1 MLARRSY
8 LSKPKDSR
16 AIGCGCTSNHSDSV
30 PMLPTSWRRLLSLIR
45 ILLGMSCL
53 AIQLVASGFAIT
65 DTVILFAGY
74 VIYACVAL
82 FWRSLEDSGYLS
94 LALILDFVFFFLSTT
109 SSASYSYWVSSV
121 FYAYLLLVAVMLHP
135 WWKAVSLVAASLL
148 LVYAASPMHAAF
160 LRPGLIAAGILGC
173 VLAIQREYLE
183 ERLSNASRQTVLYRY
198 DAEKAR
204 ESERQRIA
212 ADFHDGPLQSFIS
225 FQMRLEIIRKLL
237 LRDQTAATE
246 ELVQLQELCKS
257 QVNELRSFVRSMRP
271 VDVEGSLTATLRRVV
286 EQFQKDS
293 GIPTT
298 FVSAEFLEPAE
309 PEVSLELLQ
318 IVREALYNVQKHSS
332 ATRVAVSI
340 AKSDNAL
347 EIGIEDNGGGFP
359 FSGKYTLDELELL
372 RLGPMSIKR
381 RVRTLGG
388 DLLLDSKPGQGAGL
402 KIRLAT

>member
-1 MLARRSY
+1 
-8 LSKPKDSR
+8 
-16 AIGCGCTSNHSDSV
+16 
-30 PMLPTSWRRLLSLIR
+30 MLPTSWRRLLSLIR

-53 AIQLVASGFAIT
+53 ATQLISSSFIWT
-65 DTVILFAGY
+65 NSVILFAVY
-74 VIYACVAL
+74 TLYACVGL
-82 FWRSLEDSGYLS
+82 FWRSLEDWGYPTA
-94 LALILDFVFFFLSTT
+94 ALIVDFCFFFLAAT
-109 SSASYSYWVSSV
+109 SSSAYGYWISSV
-121 FYAYLLLVAVMLHP
+121 FYAYVLLAAVTLHK
-135 WWKAVSLVAASLL
+135 WWKAVIVAVAAIVLFYALPSLHG
-148 LVYAASPMHAAF
+148 AEM
-160 LRPGLIAAGILGC
+160 LRPALIAAGILGA

-198 DAEKAR
+198 DAERAR
-204 ESERQRIA
+204 EAERQRIA

-237 LRDQTAATE
+237 LRDQAAGTE
-246 ELVQLQELCKS
+246 ELLQLQELCKT
-257 QVNELRSFVRSMRP
+257 QVNELRTFVRSMRP
-271 VDVEGSLTATLRRVV
+271 VDVEGSLSATLRRIV

-318 IVREALYNVQKHSS
+318 IVREALYNVQKHSA

-340 AKSDNAL
+340 AKSDSAL

-388 DLLLDSKPGQGAGL
+388 EMTLDSKPGQGAGL

>member
-1 MLARRSY
+1 
-8 LSKPKDSR
+8 
-16 AIGCGCTSNHSDSV
+16 
-30 PMLPTSWRRLLSLIR
+30 MLPNSWRRLLSLIR

-53 AIQLVASGFAIT
+53 AIQLVSSSFAIT

-74 VIYACVAL
+74 TIYALVAL
-82 FWRSLEDSGYLS
+82 FWRSLEDSGYPS

-109 SSASYSYWVSSV
+109 SSASYSYWISSV
-121 FYAYLLLVAVMLHP
+121 FYAYLLIVAVMLHP
-135 WWKAVSLVAASLL
+135 WWKAVALVAASLL

-160 LRPGLIAAGILGC
+160 LRPGLIAAGILAC
-173 VLAIQREYLE
+173 VVAIQREYLE

-237 LRDQTAATE
+237 LRDKAAAIE
-246 ELVQLQELCKS
+246 ELVQLQELCKT

-271 VDVEGSLTATLRRVV
+271 VDVEGSLNATLRRVV

-293 GIPTT
+293 GIPAT

-340 AKSDNAL
+340 AKSDKAL
-347 EIGIEDNGGGFP
+347 EIGIEDNGAGFP

-388 DLLLDSKPGQGAGL
+388 DLTLDSKPGQGAGL

>member
-1 MLARRSY
+1 
-8 LSKPKDSR
+8 
-16 AIGCGCTSNHSDSV
+16 
-30 PMLPTSWRRLLSLIR
+30 MLPNFWRRLLSLIR

-53 AIQLVASGFAIT
+53 AVTLISSSFVWT
-65 DTVILFAGY
+65 DRVILFAVY

-82 FWRSLEDSGYLS
+82 FWRNLEESGYS
-94 LALILDFVFFFLSTT
+94 TLALIIDFLFFFLSAT
-109 SSASYSYWVSSV
+109 SGTAYTYWISSV
-121 FYAYLLLVAVMLHP
+121 FYAYVLLVAVMLHK
-135 WWKAVSLVAASLL
+135 WWKALVVAVVAIALLYVVPTLHSAEMLRAA
-148 LVYAASPMHAAF
+148 
-160 LRPGLIAAGILGC
+160 LISTGILGC

-198 DAEKAR
+198 DAERAR
-204 ESERQRIA
+204 EAERQRIA

-237 LRDQTAATE
+237 ARDQASATE
-246 ELVQLQELCKS
+246 ELLQLQDLCKA

-271 VDVEGSLTATLRRVV
+271 VDVEGSLNATLRRVV

-318 IVREALYNVQKHSS
+318 IVREALYNVQKHSK

-347 EIGIEDNGGGFP
+347 EIAIEDNGGGFP

-388 DLLLDSKPGQGAGL
+388 EMTLDSKPGQGAGL

>member
-1 MLARRSY
+1 
-8 LSKPKDSR
+8 
-16 AIGCGCTSNHSDSV
+16 
-30 PMLPTSWRRLLSLIR
+30 MLPTSWRRLLSLIR
-45 ILLGMSCL
+45 IVLGMSCL
-53 AIQLVASGFAIT
+53 TIQLISSSFAIT

-74 VIYACVAL
+74 TVYGCVTL
-82 FWRSLEDSGYLS
+82 FWRSLEESGYPT
-94 LALILDFVFFFLSTT
+94 LALILDFVFFFLSAT
-109 SSASYSYWVSSV
+109 SSAPYSYWISSV
-121 FYAYLLLVAVMLHP
+121 FYAYVMIVAVMLHN
-135 WWKAVSLVAASLL
+135 WWKAVGIAIGAVALL
-148 LVYAASPMHAAF
+148 YFVPTLHSEV
-160 LRPGLIAAGILGC
+160 LRPGLISAGILGC

-204 ESERQRIA
+204 EAERQRIA

-237 LRDQTAATE
+237 LRDQAAGTE
-246 ELVQLQELCKS
+246 ELHQLQELCKT

-271 VDVEGSLTATLRRVV
+271 VDVEGSLNATLRRVV

-293 GIPTT
+293 GIPAT
-298 FVSAEFLEPAE
+298 FVSAEFLEPSE
-309 PEVSLELLQ
+309 PEISLELLQ
-318 IVREALYNVQKHSS
+318 IVREALYNVQKHSAAS
-332 ATRVAVSI
+332 RVAVSI
-340 AKSDNAL
+340 AKSNNAL
-347 EIGIEDNGGGFP
+347 EISVEDNGAGFP

-388 DLLLDSKPGQGAGL
+388 DLTLDSKPGQGAGL

>member
-1 MLARRSY
+1 
-8 LSKPKDSR
+8 
-16 AIGCGCTSNHSDSV
+16 
-30 PMLPTSWRRLLSLIR
+30 MLPNSWRRLLGVIR
-45 ILLGMSCL
+45 ILLGISCL
-53 AIQLVASGFAIT
+53 AIQLISYSFAWT
-65 DTVILFAGY
+65 DTAILFAGY
-74 VIYACVAL
+74 IVYACVAL
-82 FWRSLEDSGYLS
+82 FWRSLEDSGYPT
-94 LALILDFVFFFLSTT
+94 LALILDFVFFFLSAT
-109 SSASYSYWVSSV
+109 STAANSYWISSV
-121 FYAYLLLVAVMLHP
+121 FYAYVLIVAVMLHN
-135 WWKAVSLVAASLL
+135 WWKAVAVVAAAVILA
-148 LVYAASPMHAAF
+148 YAVPTLHAEV
-160 LRPGLIAAGILGC
+160 LRPGLISAGILGC

-237 LRDQTAATE
+237 TRDHAAATE
-246 ELVQLQELCKS
+246 ELHQLQELCKT

-271 VDVEGSLTATLRRVV
+271 VDVEGSLNATLRRVV

-293 GIPTT
+293 GIPST
-298 FVSAEFLEPAE
+298 FVSAEFLEPSE

-318 IVREALYNVQKHSS
+318 IVREALYNVQKHSA

-340 AKSDNAL
+340 AKSDSAL
-347 EIGIEDNGGGFP
+347 EISIEDNGAGFP
-359 FSGKYTLDELELL
+359 FTGKYTLDELELL

-388 DLLLDSKPGQGAGL
+388 DMTLDSRPGQGAGL

>member
-1 MLARRSY
+1 
-8 LSKPKDSR
+8 
-16 AIGCGCTSNHSDSV
+16 
-30 PMLPTSWRRLLSLIR
+30 MLPTSWRRLLSLIR

-53 AIQLVASGFAIT
+53 AIQLVASSFAIT

-74 VIYACVAL
+74 TIYACVAL
-82 FWRSLEDSGYLS
+82 FWRSLEDSGYPS
-94 LALILDFVFFFLSTT
+94 LALVLDFVFFFLSTT

-121 FYAYLLLVAVMLHP
+121 FYAYLLILAVMLHP
-135 WWKAVSLVAASLL
+135 WWKAVALVASSLL

-237 LRDQTAATE
+237 LRDQNAATE
-246 ELVQLQELCKS
+246 ELVQLQDLCKS

-271 VDVEGSLTATLRRVV
+271 VDVEGSLNATLRRVV

-293 GIPTT
+293 GIPAS

-340 AKSDNAL
+340 AKSDRAL
-347 EIGIEDNGGGFP
+347 EIGIEDNGAGFP

>member
-1 MLARRSY
+1 
-8 LSKPKDSR
+8 
-16 AIGCGCTSNHSDSV
+16 
-30 PMLPTSWRRLLSLIR
+30 MLPTSWRRLLSLIR
-45 ILLGMSCL
+45 IVLGMSCL
-53 AIQLVASGFAIT
+53 TIQLISSSFGVT
-65 DTVILFAGY
+65 DTTILFAGY
-74 VIYACVAL
+74 TVYACVTL
-82 FWRSLEDSGYLS
+82 FWRSLEDSGYPT
-94 LALILDFVFFFLSTT
+94 LALILDFVFFFLSANST
-109 SSASYSYWVSSV
+109 APYSYWVSSV
-121 FYAYLLLVAVMLHP
+121 FYAYVMIVAVMLHN
-135 WWKAVSLVAASLL
+135 WWKAVGIAIAAIALLYLVPTL
-148 LVYAASPMHAAF
+148 HAEV
-160 LRPGLIAAGILGC
+160 LRPGLISAGILGC

-204 ESERQRIA
+204 EAERQRIA

-237 LRDQTAATE
+237 MRDQAAATE
-246 ELVQLQELCKS
+246 ELHQLQELCKA

-271 VDVEGSLTATLRRVV
+271 VDVEGSLNATLRRVV

-293 GIPTT
+293 GIPAT
-298 FVSAEFLEPAE
+298 FVSAEFLEPSE

-318 IVREALYNVQKHSS
+318 IVREALYNVQKHSAAS
-332 ATRVAVSI
+332 RVAVSI

-347 EIGIEDNGGGFP
+347 EVSVEDNGAGFP

-388 DLLLDSKPGQGAGL
+388 DLTLDSKPGQGAGL

>member
-1 MLARRSY
+1 
-8 LSKPKDSR
+8 
-16 AIGCGCTSNHSDSV
+16 
-30 PMLPTSWRRLLSLIR
+30 MLPTSWRRLLSLIR

-53 AIQLVASGFAIT
+53 AIQLVASSFAIT

-74 VIYACVAL
+74 TIYACVAL
-82 FWRSLEDSGYLS
+82 FWRSLEDSGYPS
-94 LALILDFVFFFLSTT
+94 LALVLDFVFFFLSTT

-121 FYAYLLLVAVMLHP
+121 FYAYLLIVAVMLHP
-135 WWKAVSLVAASLL
+135 WWKAVALVASSLL

-237 LRDQTAATE
+237 VRDQTAATE

-271 VDVEGSLTATLRRVV
+271 VDVEGSLNATLRRVV

-293 GIPTT
+293 GIPAS

-340 AKSDNAL
+340 AKSDKAL
-347 EIGIEDNGGGFP
+347 EIGIEDNGAGFP

>member
-1 MLARRSY
+1 
-8 LSKPKDSR
+8 
-16 AIGCGCTSNHSDSV
+16 
-30 PMLPTSWRRLLSLIR
+30 MLPTSWRRLLSLIR
-45 ILLGMSCL
+45 IVLGMSCL
-53 AIQLVASGFAIT
+53 TIQLISSSFGVT
-65 DTVILFAGY
+65 DTTILFAGY
-74 VIYACVAL
+74 TVYACVTL
-82 FWRSLEDSGYLS
+82 FWRSLEDSGYPT
-94 LALILDFVFFFLSTT
+94 LALILDFVFFFLSANST
-109 SSASYSYWVSSV
+109 APYSYWISSV
-121 FYAYLLLVAVMLHP
+121 FYAYVMIVAVMLHN
-135 WWKAVSLVAASLL
+135 WWKAVGIAIAAILL
-148 LVYAASPMHAAF
+148 LYLVPTLHAEV
-160 LRPGLIAAGILGC
+160 LRPSLIAAGILGC

-204 ESERQRIA
+204 EAERQRIA

-225 FQMRLEIIRKLL
+225 FQMRLEIVRKLL
-237 LRDQTAATE
+237 MRDQAAGTE
-246 ELVQLQELCKS
+246 ELHQLQELCKT

-271 VDVEGSLTATLRRVV
+271 VDVEGSLNATLRRVV

-293 GIPTT
+293 GIPAT
-298 FVSAEFLEPAE
+298 FVSAEFLEPSE

-332 ATRVAVSI
+332 ASRVAVSI

-347 EIGIEDNGGGFP
+347 EISVEDNGAGFP
-359 FSGKYTLDELELL
+359 FSGRYSLDELELL

-388 DLLLDSKPGQGAGL
+388 DLTVDSKPGQGAGL